1 MTNHPLVLTP
11 KPLAHGDA
19 VAIVS
24 PASVIDPDLV
34 AGACDTLTWWGFVPR
49 VFPHA
54 LSSDGSYAGS
64 ADQRFDDLAMALT
77 DPEIKGIICSRGGYG
92 AVHLLNRLSQL
103 NLAARPKWLVGF
115 SDISALHGLMHSQ
128 GVMSIHG
135 SMAKQL
141 AMGPD
146 DELNKDMLSLLT
158 GHPPRPIAW
167 QSADFVNSG
176 TATAPMLGGNLAVI
190 TALIG
195 TPFDL
200 IQPGTI
206 LVVEDVA
213 EPIYKVERMFYH
225 LMLSGKLQ
233 HLAGLVVGQFTEY
246 HPDRNHQTME
256 EMLRPLL
263 EQLNCPV
270 ATNAPIGHID
280 SNRPWVEGATTTL
293 TVTPDR
299 QATITQHIQ

>member
-1 MTNHPLVLTP
+1 MTARPMLTP
-11 KPLAHGDA
+11 KPLTQGDA

-34 AGACDTLTWWGFVPR
+34 AGACDTLTSWGFVPR
-49 VFPHA
+49 VYPHA
-54 LSSDGSYAGS
+54 LSANGSYAGS
-64 ADQRFDDLAMALT
+64 VDQRFDDLANALT
-77 DPEIKGIICSRGGYG
+77 DPEIKGIVCSRGGYG
-92 AVHLLNRLSQL
+92 AVHLLNRLSRL
-103 NLAARPKWLVGF
+103 DLAAHLKWLVGF

-141 AMGPD
+141 AKGPD

-158 GHPPRPIAW
+158 GQTPRPIMW
-167 QSADFVNSG
+167 QSRDFVNPGSV
-176 TATAPMLGGNLAVI
+176 TAPMLGGNLAVI

-195 TPFDL
+195 TTYDL
-200 IQPGTI
+200 IHPGMI

-213 EPIYKVERMFYH
+213 EPIYKVERMFYQ
-225 LMLSGKLQ
+225 LMLSGRLQ
-233 HLAGLVVGQFTEY
+233 QLAGLVVGQFTEY

-256 EMLRPLL
+256 EMLRPILG
-263 EQLNCPV
+263 QLNYPV

-280 SNRPWVEGATTTL
+280 SNRPWIEGATTTF
-293 TVTPDR
+293 TVTPDCR
-299 QATITQHIQ
+299 ATITQHLQ